1 MAKKEQKLKT
11 NVSLE
16 NVVTT
21 AIQVP
26 GVKVNRELFLREQ
39 FQKESKELIES
50 IVENGPVNAQVSQ
63 DVPQPIL
70 IGSPY
75 NHLLTINILQHCP

>member
-39 FQKESKELIES
+39 FQKELFKTT
-50 IVENGPVNAQVSQ
+50 V
-63 DVPQPIL
+63 
-70 IGSPY
+70 
-75 NHLLTINILQHCP
+75 